1 MHSIK
6 EWRIRDTY
14 GDYIAVSGNKIAKTV
29 TVSLTGAMMLF
40 ERRSDIDRFIEKL
53 MKARERAYGN

>member
-1 MHSIK
+1 MQTSK
-6 EWRIRDTY
+6 KWRIKDTY
-14 GDYIAVSGNKIAKTV
+14 GDHITVSGNKIAKTV